1 MRILAWIVAHAEA
14 GPNGLGGHARPAVW
28 DLDPGLELRE
38 PRGPAVSSPAAAP
51 GKGRIALATCPVFTS
66 SPGRVGQKGG
76 SSIGGFGMLLYYNN
90 IWKAPATARVRVAS
104 DAPICVWYPFGIRIR
119 YSI

>member
-1 MRILAWIVAHAEA
+1 M
-14 GPNGLGGHARPAVW
+14 GGHARPAVW
-28 DLDPGLELRE
+28 DLDPGIELRE
-38 PRGPAVSSPAAAP
+38 PRSCSV
-51 GKGRIALATCPVFTS
+51 V
-66 SPGRVGQKGG
+66 PGRGARHRKDCARHMPALTSPLVRVGRKGG

-104 DAPICVWYPFGIRIR
+104 DAPICVWYSYGIRIR